1 MLLSFCCSGRTWVD
15 LPKQTRMRPLA
26 LKRAPDDLGYG
37 TLALSKVAISPSVD
51 VIGPKL
57 GLPELTDIG

>member
-1 MLLSFCCSGRTWVD
+1 VD
-15 LPKQTRMRPLA
+15 LPKQTRIRPLA

-37 TLALSKVAISPSVD
+37 TLALSKVAIRPSVD